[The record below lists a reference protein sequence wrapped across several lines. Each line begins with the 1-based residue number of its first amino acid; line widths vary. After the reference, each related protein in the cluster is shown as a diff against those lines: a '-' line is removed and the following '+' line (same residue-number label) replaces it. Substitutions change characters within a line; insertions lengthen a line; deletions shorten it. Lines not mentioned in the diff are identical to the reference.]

1 MIIKSIDDTRG
12 YKGLPDGTKVIFD
25 EKITY
30 IIGDNYKT
38 KSTILSV
45 PLWVMTGYSLNG
57 GNQEDVSDDNRRNL
71 RNVTAQITIIDNE
84 GEEHSIF
91 RSKGKS
97 NYVLLDGIRTTRES
111 LSKFYKD
118 IQFFLCA
125 YNPYRFRSM
134 KKDEQKELLLRLL
147 PNIEKEEVFSLLT
160 EEEQEILGEPI
171 LDAKEYNKEKRAKI
185 KEIEFEIKRN
195 EGIKESNL
203 LTALKVEEKEKTFD
217 GQMELLDLEA
227 QYENL
232 LKGGIGAFNL
242 EDIKKKIKI
251 LEEKLS
257 KILKEDLVNAKE
269 KKNKIQEK
277 INNVSSVNSEC
288 PVCKQKIVNE
298 ALRKVLERQ
307 YNKELEALET
317 SIEKLKQ
324 EAKDYLTEMNSK
336 KVLFNKLNT
345 SENKEK
351 LENINTLKEKI
362 DNLKEEKLEIELY
375 NQRVETKN
383 KEIRN
388 SKLQIEKVED
398 AIKKLNDAKEL
409 YEKQIVVAKKFR
421 KLKIEKQVR
430 KIQNILDKVTIEFY
444 KIDTSTGEII
454 DDNEY
459 IVKYNGREYE
469 KLSHSQKMRADFEI
483 SNLINEL
490 ADIHTPMFIDDAE
503 SIRDVNIKTN
513 NQVVVAIFIKYSE
526 LKVLYDYHNVLE
538 AKKASVDEQLREDRN
553 INMLNAA

>member
-12 YKGLPDGTKVIFD
+12 YKGLPDGTKVVFN

-45 PLWVMTGYSLNG
+45 PLWVMTGYSLNE
-57 GNQEDVSDDNRRNL
+57 GNQEDVSDDNRPNL

-97 NYVLLDGIRTTRES
+97 NYVLLDGIRTTREA

-147 PNIEKEEVFSLLT
+147 PNIEKEEIFSLLS
-160 EEEQEILGEPI
+160 EEEQEILAEPI

-203 LTALKVEEKEKTFD
+203 LTALKVEEKDKTFD
-217 GQMELLDLEA
+217 KEMELLDLEA

-242 EDIKKKIKI
+242 EDIKRKIKL

-277 INNVSSVNSEC
+277 LNNVSSVNSEC

-307 YNKELEALET
+307 YNKELETLDA

-324 EAKDYLTEMNSK
+324 EAKDYLAEMNSK
-336 KVLFNKLNT
+336 KTLFNKLNT

-351 LENINTLKEKI
+351 LENITTLKEKI
-362 DNLKEEKLEIELY
+362 ENLKEEKLEIEIY
-375 NQRVETKN
+375 NQKVEAKR

-388 SKLQIEKVED
+388 AKLQIEKVED
-398 AIKKLNDAKEL
+398 AIKTLTQTKEL
-409 YEKQIVVAKKFR
+409 YENQIVVAKKFR
-421 KLKIEKQVR
+421 KLKIERQVKR
-430 KIQNILDKVTIEFY
+430 VQNLLDKVTIDFY
-444 KIDTSTGEII
+444 KVDTST
-454 DDNEY
+454 
-459 IVKYNGREYE
+459 R
-469 KLSHSQKMRADFEI
+469 
-483 SNLINEL
+483 
-490 ADIHTPMFIDDAE
+490 
-503 SIRDVNIKTN
+503 
-513 NQVVVAIFIKYSE
+513 
-526 LKVLYDYHNVLE
+526 
-538 AKKASVDEQLREDRN
+538 RN
-553 INMLNAA
+553 HR

>member
-12 YKGLPDGTKVIFD
+12 YKGLPDGTKVVFN

-45 PLWVMTGYSLNG
+45 PLWVMTGYSLNE
-57 GNQEDVSDDNRRNL
+57 GNQEDVSDDNRPNL

-97 NYVLLDGIRTTRES
+97 NYVLLDGIRTTREA

-147 PNIEKEEVFSLLT
+147 PNIEKEEIFGLLT
-160 EEEQEILGEPI
+160 EEEQEILAEPI

-217 GQMELLDLEA
+217 KQMELLDLEA

-242 EDIKKKIKI
+242 EDIKRKIKL

-269 KKNKIQEK
+269 KKKKIEEK

-298 ALRKVLERQ
+298 ALRKALERQ
-307 YNKELEALET
+307 YNKELETLDA

-324 EAKDYLTEMNSK
+324 EAKDYLAEMNSK
-336 KVLFNKLNT
+336 KALFNKLNT

-351 LENINTLKEKI
+351 LENITTLKEKI
-362 DNLKEEKLEIELY
+362 ESLKEEKLEIELY
-375 NQRVETKN
+375 NQKVEAKR

-388 SKLQIEKVED
+388 AKLQIEKVED
-398 AIKKLNDAKEL
+398 AIKTLTQTKEL
-409 YEKQIVVAKKFR
+409 YENQIVVAKKFR
-421 KLKIEKQVR
+421 KLKIERQVKR
-430 KIQNILDKVTIEFY
+430 VQNLLDKVTIDFY
-444 KIDTSTGEII
+444 KVDTST
-454 DDNEY
+454 
-459 IVKYNGREYE
+459 R
-469 KLSHSQKMRADFEI
+469 
-483 SNLINEL
+483 
-490 ADIHTPMFIDDAE
+490 
-503 SIRDVNIKTN
+503 
-513 NQVVVAIFIKYSE
+513 
-526 LKVLYDYHNVLE
+526 
-538 AKKASVDEQLREDRN
+538 RN
-553 INMLNAA
+553 YR

>member
-1 MIIKSIDDTRG
+1 MIIKSIDVTRG
-12 YKGLPDGTKVIFD
+12 YKGLPDGTKVVFN

-45 PLWVMTGYSLNG
+45 PLWVMTGYSLNE
-57 GNQEDVSDDNRRNL
+57 GNQEDVSDDNRPNL
-71 RNVTAQITIIDNE
+71 RNVTAQITIIDND

-97 NYVLLDGIRTTRES
+97 NYVLLDGIRTTREA

-147 PNIEKEEVFSLLT
+147 PNIEKEEIFSLLS
-160 EEEQEILGEPI
+160 EEEQEILAEPI

-217 GQMELLDLEA
+217 KQMELLDLEA

-242 EDIKKKIKI
+242 EDIKRKIKL

-269 KKNKIQEK
+269 KKKKIEEK

-298 ALRKVLERQ
+298 ALRKALERQ
-307 YNKELEALET
+307 YNKELETLDA

-324 EAKDYLTEMNSK
+324 EAKGYLAEMNSK
-336 KVLFNKLNT
+336 KALFNKLNT

-351 LENINTLKEKI
+351 LENITTLKEKI
-362 DNLKEEKLEIELY
+362 ENLKEEKLEIELY
-375 NQRVETKN
+375 NQKVEAKR

-388 SKLQIEKVED
+388 AKLQIEKVED
-398 AIKKLNDAKEL
+398 AIKTLSHTKEL

-421 KLKIEKQVR
+421 KLKIERQVKLIR
-430 KIQNILDKVTIEFY
+430 NLLDKVTIDFY
-444 KIDTSTGEII
+444 KVDTST
-454 DDNEY
+454 
-459 IVKYNGREYE
+459 R
-469 KLSHSQKMRADFEI
+469 
-483 SNLINEL
+483 
-490 ADIHTPMFIDDAE
+490 
-503 SIRDVNIKTN
+503 
-513 NQVVVAIFIKYSE
+513 
-526 LKVLYDYHNVLE
+526 
-538 AKKASVDEQLREDRN
+538 RN
-553 INMLNAA
+553 YR